1 MKKYIAILL
10 CLVGLSMAVGYN
22 DWQQGAAQGLAY
34 GFKMG
39 QAYANALSGVNV
51 TGFNSE
57 VDIYNAWV
65 RQNFGED
72 PNLLMT
78 KMNAPTDLT
87 KPVVIANN
95 TGKTGIVHTIDGSTT
110 NGTSY
115 TTNDINALPSSAIA
129 KYATQDTQY
138 DAKGNPIVGT
148 RNLGD
153 GYLGGV

>member
-10 CLVGLSMAVGYN
+10 CLVGLAMAVGYN

-39 QAYANALSGVNV
+39 QAYANALNGVNV

-65 RQNFGED
+65 RQSFGED
-72 PNLLMT
+72 PNLLMA

-87 KPVVIANN
+87 KGVLIANN
-95 TGKTGIVHTIDGSTT
+95 TTKGGIVHAIDGSTQA
-110 NGTSY
+110 NASY
-115 TTNDINALPSSAIA
+115 TTNDMNLLPVSSAKNMA
-129 KYATQDTQY
+129 
-138 DAKGNPIVGT
+138 NLVGT
-148 RNLGD
+148 YPD
-153 GYLGGV
+153 GSSIGGQYLGGV